1 MTRRC
6 RLAYFSPLPPARTGV
21 ADYSRELLPE
31 LARRAEVTLFTDDP
45 RTVTSAS
52 LPPLPLLSID
62 DYPARRWEFDVALYH
77 MGNSVYHEAIYEA
90 ALRYPGIVV
99 LHDFGL
105 HHFIFAHTVGRG
117 SWAAYAREMGYARGA
132 AGVAQARAVR
142 HGQME
147 APVWTWPLNDRLL
160 DRSLGVI
167 VHSQWG
173 RQQITVRRP
182 QAPVTVAPAPIVHYT
197 GETIPRSTLGWPEE
211 AVVFA
216 SLGQVT
222 AAKQVDV
229 ALRAF
234 ARLRA
239 QIPQARFLIVGEQS
253 SQEVDLE
260 AVIGALD
267 LADRVHSVGFV
278 DDLADFTRWIAV
290 ADVVVNLRNPTV
302 GETSATALRALA
314 AGRPLIVWDHGWY
327 AELPEDVCLKAP
339 PGDEEK
345 LLEAMLTLAHDAER
359 CQAMGQR
366 AAEYATRVHAPART
380 ADAYL
385 QAIQSTLAGMGNL
398 FSPRD

>member
-31 LARRAEVTLFTDDP
+31 LARRAEIALFTDDP
-45 RTVTSAS
+45 QAVAKAS
-52 LPPLPLLSID
+52 LPSLPLFSID
-62 DYPARRWEFDVALYH
+62 DYPAQRWEFDAALYH
-77 MGNSVYHEAIYEA
+77 MGNSVYHEAIYES

-117 SWAAYAREMGYARGA
+117 SWAAYAREMSYACGA
-132 AGVAQARAVR
+132 AGVAQARAVQR
-142 HGQME
+142 GQTE
-147 APVWTWPLNDRLL
+147 APVWEWPLNDRLL

-167 VHSQWG
+167 VHSQWS
-173 RQQITVRRP
+173 RQQIIARRP
-182 QAPVTVAPAPIVHYT
+182 QTPVTVAPAPIVHYP
-197 GETIPRSTLGWPEE
+197 GEIIPRSALGWPEE

-239 QIPQARFLIVGEQS
+239 QIPQARFLIVGEQPS
-253 SQEVDLE
+253 PEVDLE
-260 AVIGALD
+260 AIIGALD
-267 LADRVHSVGFV
+267 LADSVHFVGFV

-327 AELPEDVCLKAP
+327 AELPDDVCLKAP
-339 PGDEEK
+339 PGDEEG
-345 LLEAMLTLAHDAER
+345 LLAAMLALADDAER
-359 CQAMGQR
+359 RQAMGQR
-366 AAEYATRVHAPART
+366 AAEHAARVHTPART
-380 ADAYL
+380 VDAYL
-385 QAIQSTLAGMGNL
+385 QAVHSALTRMGNPS
-398 FSPRD
+398 SPRD

>member
-1 MTRRC
+1 MTHRC

-31 LARRAEVTLFTDDP
+31 LARRAEVTLFADNPQAVLRMD
-45 RTVTSAS
+45 
-52 LPPLPLLSID
+52 LPPLPLFPID

-77 MGNSVYHEAIYEA
+77 MGNSTYHEAIYEA
-90 ALRYPGIVV
+90 ALRYPGVVV

-117 SWAAYAREMGYARGA
+117 SWAAYAREIGYARGA
-132 AGVAQARAVR
+132 AGIAQARAVQR
-142 HGQME
+142 GQME
-147 APVWTWPLNDRLL
+147 APVWVWPLNDRLL

-167 VHSQWG
+167 VHSRWS
-173 RQQITVRRP
+173 RQQITAQRP
-182 QAPVTVAPAPIVHYT
+182 RLPVLVAPAPAVHYA
-197 GETIPRSTLGWPEE
+197 GEPHPRSALGWPED

-216 SLGQVT
+216 SLGQIT

-234 ARLRA
+234 ARLRV
-239 QIPQARFLIVGEQS
+239 QVPQARFLVVGEQPS
-253 SQEVDLE
+253 PEVDLG
-260 AVIGALD
+260 AVVETLGV
-267 LADRVHSVGFV
+267 ADNVHFVGFV
-278 DDLADFTRWIAV
+278 DDLVDFTRWIAA

-327 AELPEDVCLKAP
+327 AELPDAVCLKAP
-339 PGDEEK
+339 PGDEEG
-345 LLEAMLTLAHDAER
+345 LLTAMLALARNAELR
-359 CQAMGQR
+359 QEMGRR
-366 AAEYATRVHAPART
+366 AADYAAHTHAPART

-385 QAIQSTLAGMGNL
+385 QAIQGILAGMEC
-398 FSPRD
+398 PPCPID